1 MRNTVIT
8 QRYRFVCHGIFGICL
23 MLCFSLACAAN
34 QLSIQFTQAEFA
46 FSDSITPP
54 NKSLAWQTVHFPDI
68 WKHTHPNEYGTA
80 WYRMQFD
87 AQGLDFNQVQAV
99 YLQRL
104 ALNGEVYLNAVKIGT
119 GGQFTEPVS
128 RNWNRPLLFIIPPLL
143 LKSTNNELMIRLI
156 APQKSQGM
164 LYSPEIGDLQ
174 NLQTRYQSEEFVRVT
189 LNQTA
194 ALLIAGIG
202 LLMLSLWWR
211 RKKNTAY
218 GLFGLAALIWALQ
231 SLNFY
236 IVNPPVPTSIWE
248 VFTNASFEVIA
259 ALWLISLLRFVGIE
273 RKYFNRFLWALLVL
287 SPLTLSITPAS
298 HFMAMTDFWHFLTI
312 SAVVIGLLHLAKAG
326 FLQKNKDANL
336 ILATLSVILLL
347 AIHDWMLY
355 THMHWL
361 NKLLWGSEQYLMQF
375 SAPALFMI
383 VGFMMTAR
391 YVKVLNNFELLNQEL
406 EERVVA
412 KHQELDQN
420 FQKIQSMLKEQA
432 ALEERERIYQ
442 DLHDDVGAKLLTL
455 VYRAQDSNNAELA
468 RSALQDLRDV
478 VSYTG
483 TASTLLSHALADYRI
498 ECEQRLRDVNI
509 KLHWVNQ
516 LTDETLALTQ
526 PQALNLSRIM
536 REAMSNIIRHAK
548 ATQVLVT
555 LQPSPQYLS
564 LSICDDG
571 IGLNQQTST
580 ISGRGLAN
588 IKKRASLL
596 GGELSLQVSQL
607 GGLSIEIK
615 IPISTFSA

>member
-1 MRNTVIT
+1 MAT
-8 QRYRFVCHGIFGICL
+8 
-23 MLCFSLACAAN
+23 AAS
-34 QLSIQFTQAEFA
+34 QTGTQFTQAEFIL
-46 FSDSITPP
+46 SDSPIAPP
-54 NKSLAWQTVHFPDI
+54 SQADWETVQFPDI
-68 WKHTHPNEYGTA
+68 WKLSHPNRDGTA
-80 WYRMQFD
+80 WYRLHFD
-87 AQGLDFNQVQAV
+87 FKSLKHDQIHAV
-99 YLQRL
+99 YISRL
-104 ALNGEVYLNAVKIGT
+104 SMNCEVYLNGVKIGD
-119 GGQFTEPVS
+119 GGQFTEPIA
-128 RNWNRPLLFIIPPLL
+128 RNWNRPLLFVIPPLL
-143 LKSTNNELMIRLI
+143 LKEGDNELLIRLI
-156 APQKSQGM
+156 APPGSQGM
-164 LYSPEIGDLQ
+164 LYAPEIDLLQ
-174 NLQTRYQSEEFVRVT
+174 NLQPRFKSAEFVRIT

-194 ALLIAGIG
+194 SLLTVGIG

-211 RKKNTAY
+211 RKKDTAY

-236 IVNPPVPTSIWE
+236 IINAPLPTAAWE
-248 VFTNASFEVIA
+248 TFTNASFEVIA
-259 ALWLISLLRFVGIE
+259 ALWLISLLRFVDIE
-273 RKYFNRFLWALLVL
+273 RKYFNHCLWAMLVL
-287 SPLTLSITPAS
+287 SPMTLLLAPQSYFVPL
-298 HFMAMTDFWHFLTI
+298 TDFWHFLTLV
-312 SAVVIGLLHLAKAG
+312 AVFIGLLHLAKAG
-326 FLQKNKDANL
+326 FVDHNKDAKL
-336 ILATLSVILLL
+336 LLATISIILIL

-355 THMHWL
+355 TQIKWL
-361 NKLLWGSEQYLMQF
+361 NKLLWGGEQYLMQF
-375 SAPALFMI
+375 SAPALFLI
-383 VGFMMTAR
+383 VGLMMTAR
-391 YVKVLNNFELLNQEL
+391 YVKALNNYELLNLEL
-406 EERVVA
+406 EQRVAA
-412 KHQELDQN
+412 KHEELDEN
-420 FQKIQSMLKEQA
+420 FKKIQTMLKEQA

-455 VYRAQDSNNAELA
+455 VYRAPDSSNAELA

-478 VSYTG
+478 VSYAG
-483 TASTLLSHALADYRI
+483 TAPTLLSHALADYRI
-498 ECEQRLRDVNI
+498 ECEQRLRDVSI

-555 LQPSPQYLS
+555 LQHSHQSLS

-596 GGELSLQVSQL
+596 GGELSLQVSHL